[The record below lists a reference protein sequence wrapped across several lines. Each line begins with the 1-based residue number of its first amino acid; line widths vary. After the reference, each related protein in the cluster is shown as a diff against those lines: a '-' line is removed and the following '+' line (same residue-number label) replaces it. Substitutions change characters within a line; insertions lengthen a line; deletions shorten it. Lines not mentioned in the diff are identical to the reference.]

1 MEIRNLVSELLAG
14 HDCVIIPGFGGF
26 IGSYMPAQID
36 PVNHTFQPPSKKLM
50 FNINLRHND
59 GLLSTA
65 VAQVLEISYSEA
77 CLRIEDFVT
86 ETIQELNSGGSVIFN
101 RVGRL
106 YPGPEGTI
114 QFEQS
119 RTSNL
124 HPESFGLATFIAPPV
139 QRNQTLFDSGRKRTA
154 KTESIRSTFLP
165 DWFRKVAVLLI
176 LLSVAGVFGFFQYD
190 KIAGLGADRA
200 GILGEIISKFSAS
213 SLESSPDKVPAE
225 KATHAAIQDSILVL
239 KDSLQP
245 QPVKLLQTLVA
256 EPDETNEGN
265 GTNDHKFAIIIGA
278 FRQQENAEKLV
289 GDLNVQGIDA
299 MVYDRTKGGLYRVAM
314 ATFDNRAEAVQMLAS
329 AQDGDYPQ
337 AWLLVK

>member
-1 MEIRNLVSELLAG
+1 MEIRNLVSELLTG

-26 IGSYMPAQID
+26 IGSYVPACID

-65 VAQVLEISYSEA
+65 LAQKLGIPYSEA
-77 CLRIEDFVT
+77 CLLTEVFAA
-86 ETIQELNSGGSVIFN
+86 ETIQELKSGGSVIFN

-106 YPGPEGTI
+106 FPGPEGTI

-124 HPESFGLATFIAPPV
+124 LPESFGLSSFIAPPV
-139 QRNQTLFDSGRKRTA
+139 QRNHTLFESGRKRVVRS
-154 KTESIRSTFLP
+154 ESIHTTFMP
-165 DWFRKVAVLLI
+165 DWFRKAAVVVILI
-176 LLSVAGVFGFFQYD
+176 GAATVFGFFQYD
-190 KIAGLGADRA
+190 KIAGLGVDKASL
-200 GILGEIISKFSAS
+200 LGEILSKFSAS
-213 SLESSPDKVPAE
+213 SLESPGNKVPADNITL
-225 KATHAAIQDSILVL
+225 ASIQDSILVL

-245 QPVKLLQTLVA
+245 EPVKLLQTLVA
-256 EPDETNEGN
+256 EPRETIENEV
-265 GTNDHKFAIIIGA
+265 NDHKFAVIIGA

-289 GDLNVQGIDA
+289 GDLNGQGIGA
-299 MVYDRTKGGLYRVAM
+299 LVYDRTKGGLYRVAM
-314 ATFDNRAEAVQMLAS
+314 ATFDSRAEAVQMLAS
-329 AQDGDYPQ
+329 AQNGDYPQ